1 MKKIVAINASP
12 RTAWNTGS
20 LVREAA
26 KGAEV
31 EGAEVKVFDLYKL
44 EKFTGCISCFGCKLP
59 EHQGV
64 CICKDGLTPVLEEIR
79 NADGLILG
87 TPNYLGDIS
96 AALRSLYERL
106 IFQSLTY
113 KLEPRSYNERRIPVL
128 FIMTSNCSEEFY
140 SQIGYDKMLENYQNS
155 LSGMVGPTKV
165 MISGDTLQ
173 VNDYSKYD
181 WTLLGGVPRGDV
193 QQQECQERD
202 SDQDRDERQEPLPNI
217 FTHSYAVISVSA
229 EIA

>member
-12 RTAWNTGS
+12 RTSWNTGS

-26 KGAEV
+26 KGSEI

-113 KLEPRSYNERRIPVL
+113 KLEPRSYNEHKIPVL

-140 SQIGYDKMLENYQNS
+140 SQIGYDKMLENYQKS

-173 VNDYSKYD
+173 VNDYRKYD
-181 WTLLGGVPRGDV
+181 WSMFDPEAKRMRREDVFPDDMKKAFLLG
-193 QQQECQERD
+193 
-202 SDQDRDERQEPLPNI
+202 
-217 FTHSYAVISVSA
+217 A
-229 EIA
+229 EMVKKPWN